1 MNLYEKLH
9 FFMFYLDHQDNSKT
23 LNNFFLG
30 LEYSC
35 KYTHN
40 KMSNQENWRCFIL
53 AIRNNGLQYE
63 DGKWNSWVVLNQL
76 WNCNLQQHFG
86 HYEYWTVTQKW
97 INFLNCNF
105 GTLRFWT
112 TFLGLECFYG
122 HSNSKMSNQK
132 TKHILILL
140 LRILDCKDKDEKWNS
155 WILLHHL

>member
-1 MNLYEKLH
+1 MNIFLEPKCLQKQQIILH
-9 FFMFYLDHQDNSKT
+9 HPWGWT
-23 LNNFFLG
+23 LSSQW
-30 LEYSC
+30 ER
-35 KYTHN
+35 
-40 KMSNQENWRCFIL
+40 QEEIRKSGNWRRFIL

-132 TKHILILL
+132 TKHILFLL

>member
-1 MNLYEKLH
+1 
-9 FFMFYLDHQDNSKT
+9 
-23 LNNFFLG
+23 
-30 LEYSC
+30 
-35 KYTHN
+35 
-40 KMSNQENWRCFIL
+40 MSNQENWRCFIL

-112 TFLGLECFYG
+112 TFLGLECFYR
-122 HSNSKMSNQK
+122 HSNSKTSNQK
-132 TKHILILL
+132 TKHILVLL
-140 LRILDCKDKDEKWNS
+140 LGILHCDAKMRNETAGYYCITFKIVAFGNIEES
-155 WILLHHL
+155 TFEL

>member
-1 MNLYEKLH
+1 MNCN
-9 FFMFYLDHQDNSKT
+9 FGT
-23 LNNFFLG
+23 LRLWTTFLG

-86 HYEYWTVTQKW
+86 HYECWTVTQKW

-112 TFLGLECFYG
+112 TLLGLECFYG

-132 TKHILILL
+132 NKHILILL
-140 LRILDCKDKDEKWNS
+140 SRILDCKDKDEKWNS